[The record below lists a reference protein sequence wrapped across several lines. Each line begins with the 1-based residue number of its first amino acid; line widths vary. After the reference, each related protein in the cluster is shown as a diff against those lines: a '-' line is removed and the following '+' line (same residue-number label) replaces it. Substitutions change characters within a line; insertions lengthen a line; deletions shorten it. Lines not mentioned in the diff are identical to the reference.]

1 MAESFLGGVL
11 GKCFGEEAREE
22 WKNRNWM
29 SMKTWRVLLQKEE
42 QKWPHDLHVSQED
55 SSTVPLL
62 GVALPQE
69 LVW

>member
-1 MAESFLGGVL
+1 ML

-22 WKNRNWM
+22 WKDRNWM

-42 QKWPHDLHVSQED
+42 QKWPRGLYVSQEG